1 MEAKK
6 VLCRLVDEGVKSGDI
21 VFKRSKGKHR
31 VYGMFG
37 DLETFALPGNANNRN
52 QTWQNCLAQFHRM
65 YNRAK
70 TTYTEAQRT
79 VNAAIAI
86 NPNPKYPYTFTLR
99 TVEPELLI
107 ENTPQPAVHVSVAVA
122 PIEVFIPEV
131 EKETPVSEMLEV
143 VIPSVHTLNTHTG
156 TPGPSVLSPLL
167 TPKSPLVIHALAIL
181 DHRVSELRMKI
192 DGIDEERTSLASQ
205 KEEALASIA
214 KLEENKT
221 WVSMAPEGFEDIIE
235 SMVTPNVA
243 EKAVASVPTKIF
255 VKQVNTPLK
264 QRLMGV
270 LESKCPLTSAQIQE
284 QLVKAEGFETKRT
297 TILSSLDVLRKE
309 GKVMR
314 SEIRSFGA
322 YSYWLV

>member
-1 MEAKK
+1 LEAKK

-37 DLETFALPGNANNRN
+37 DLETFTLPGNANNRN

-70 TTYTEAQRT
+70 TTYMEAQRT

-86 NPNPKYPYTFTLR
+86 NPKPKYPYTFTLR
-99 TVEPELLI
+99 TAEPELPLAF
-107 ENTPQPAVHVSVAVA
+107 TSKPAVYVSVA

-167 TPKSPLVIHALAIL
+167 TPKSPLVIHALTIL

-221 WVSMAPEGFEDIIE
+221 WVSMAPEGFEAIIE

-243 EKAVASVPTKIF
+243 EKAVASVPTKLF
-255 VKQVNTPLK
+255 VKQIDTPLK

-270 LESKCPLTSAQIQE
+270 LESKCPKTSTQIQE
-284 QLVKAEGFETKRT
+284 LLVKKEGFETKRT
-297 TILSSLDVLRKE
+297 TILSSLDGLRKE